1 MPQSLAV
8 WIVIVLA
15 FATASLP
22 FLLQRHLLALP
33 WAQPGEPARPAL
45 LRIFESLV
53 FFALLIGWC
62 GLALYWIGDAY
73 IGADGASALVFLAK
87 VLGVLVLGV
96 LLLAYPGY
104 RNRSVSVGKPVIA
117 RLLEVLVLYVM
128 VGTIGL
134 AFETHIGN
142 PFEQGWEFY
151 AITLSLY
158 LVLAYPGFVLRYLL
172 RRQHGRRRKTAQ

>member
-62 GLALYWIGDAY
+62 ALARPWLGDAY
-73 IGADGASALVFLAK
+73 IGADCASAPVLWAK
-87 VLGVLVLGV
+87 ALGVLVLGA
-96 LLLAYPGY
+96 LLLAC
-104 RNRSVSVGKPVIA
+104 A
-117 RLLEVLVLYVM
+117 
-128 VGTIGL
+128 
-134 AFETHIGN
+134 A
-142 PFEQGWEFY
+142 
-151 AITLSLY
+151 
-158 LVLAYPGFVLRYLL
+158 
-172 RRQHGRRRKTAQ
+172 

>member
-1 MPQSLAV
+1 M
-8 WIVIVLA
+8 
-15 FATASLP
+15 
-22 FLLQRHLLALP
+22 
-33 WAQPGEPARPAL
+33 
-45 LRIFESLV
+45 
-53 FFALLIGWC
+53 
-62 GLALYWIGDAY
+62 
-73 IGADGASALVFLAK
+73 
-87 VLGVLVLGV
+87 LGV

-134 AFETHIGN
+134 AFETNIGN